1 MKPTITI
8 RPTDQNTYLRIV
20 DPEARARN
28 WGIISP
34 VDGQLAVRPNLC
46 QLLKKAGT
54 HKELTWINRPGRHGG
69 VTDYEHTGDFSS
81 VDETL
86 GYVLRS
92 LGKLGFSIQYERDG
106 QHS

>member
-8 RPTDQNTYLRIV
+8 RPTAQNTFFRVV
-20 DPEARARN
+20 DPEAPTRN

-34 VDGQLAVRPNLC
+34 IDGQLAVRPNLR

-69 VTDYEHTGDFSS
+69 VPDYEHTRDFSS
-81 VDETL
+81 VDEAL
-86 GYVLRS
+86 GYLSRS
-92 LGKLGFSIQYERDG
+92 LGKLGFSIQDQREG